1 MNACLLVIVLIP
13 DRMRLDLIIMAFIN
27 TYVEK
32 SCALRGARWVK
43 AANREDFGCELKFV
57 AEFYGQDFNKDQLK
71 LQLETLSANLPSS
84 VHDLPSI
91 IMHFKSFSKAQ
102 RSLLSQVCTLLSL
115 ILVMPATNAVSEC
128 SFSALRRISTFLR
141 TTMTQNRLNSIM
153 VLHVHKEHTDKINL
167 IDVGNDFVG
176 QSEHRMTQ
184 LGKFTPTDL

>member
-1 MNACLLVIVLIP
+1 
-13 DRMRLDLIIMAFIN
+13 
-27 TYVEK
+27 
-32 SCALRGARWVK
+32 
-43 AANREDFGCELKFV
+43 
-57 AEFYGQDFNKDQLK
+57 
-71 LQLETLSANLPSS
+71 
-84 VHDLPSI
+84 
-91 IMHFKSFSKAQ
+91 MHFKSFSKAQ

-128 SFSALRRISTFLR
+128 SFSALRRRISTFLC

-167 IDVGNDFVG
+167 IDVGNDFVN